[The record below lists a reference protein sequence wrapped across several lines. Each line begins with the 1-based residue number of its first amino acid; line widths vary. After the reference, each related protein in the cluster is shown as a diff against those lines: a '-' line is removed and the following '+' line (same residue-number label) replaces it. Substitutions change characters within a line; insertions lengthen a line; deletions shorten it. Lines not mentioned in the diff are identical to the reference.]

1 MEETETQK
9 TKVSDSGYS
18 NSCSNS
24 QSQRSSGSSKS
35 RHSTSSGSSGYC
47 AHLTNNN
54 DGEKPP
60 GKRKDKEHKKK
71 KDGQNSLQQSS
82 TELEPLPPVCENA
95 MREETTPEHSD
106 GRCHETL
113 QLAAI
118 TQTFSTVKRLRSK
131 EQSPDVENSSP
142 REKNITQWTRDEV
155 MQLVNE
161 EMTHED
167 YMRSRY
173 CSEASL
179 PTRAT
184 RSYGTIAYPFKYHP
198 QEELGIIVSM
208 EDGLVLYITPALTD
222 VLGYPKDMW
231 IGRSLIDL
239 IHPKHRASFAGHIT
253 SVIANNDAGSTR
265 QNPYSCYLR
274 QYRGL
279 RSSGFSVT
287 EKWVGYLPLQLNI
300 SFQQTIGETP
310 KLCLVITAAQ
320 IKSAYKYGDETR
332 VSVKFTTRH
341 TASSQLCHVDPEVT
355 PYFGYLPQD
364 IIGRSILEFYHPEDL
379 HFLKEVYEAVMK
391 EEGHL
396 FRSKPYRFRC
406 QNGCFALV
414 ETELSSFINPWSRKL
429 EFIICQHTVLRGPP
443 NPDVTTPVAEPEA
456 LTVSEE
462 LLKETKI
469 VHEEIKHLLNDTVVR
484 SCKTAKQQVTKRCK
498 DLAAFMEN
506 LMDELTKPPDLKV
519 DVPMEEQSFSERDSV
534 MLGEISPHHEFY
546 DSKSSSE
553 TPPSYNQLNYNE
565 NIQRFFESKPKTT
578 LSEESSESK
587 VGSGGEEG
595 KISPVVESI
604 VNSKS
609 GESSGAQSTENSG
622 EVNINPSNN
631 NPSKKYKPTT
641 LTEQLLSRHNE
652 DMEKRMVQKHREQ
665 RSKSDRDMKIKE
677 RLKTTLDKPQEESSS
692 HGIKRS
698 GSHSWEGE
706 PCKAIK
712 SVLNPEPVSSAM
724 TNVEKQATILPA
736 FPPSQEFTPPPFT
749 STLMPMY
756 YLPNRRPDLLFP
768 QQIPYMG
775 GMVYQPVMFGTQPL
789 VYTPL
794 AVVPSPDLTHPPG
807 PVAHEE
813 TVPPVLKMSTDIKEG
828 RSNYQ
833 PNKSSSATAQDQKTD
848 SNGTSVLFD
857 DSSSSFY
864 SLLKTD
870 KSDESLQSSSEND
883 IKQEEA
889 DWRGRNKGDGKTG
902 PVRKGAPWIED
913 INVTPELILKY
924 QVKER
929 PIEEVLYQDLQVL
942 QSITQP
948 ELVSEQLSQM
958 YLDLELEGLSRQLT
972 LEEAS
977 SSSESSGDEAKASSW
992 QKNNMEYDR
1001 MVILFEEDAP
1011 LPSPL
1016 AQGY

>member
-82 TELEPLPPVCENA
+82 TELEPLPP
-95 MREETTPEHSD
+95 
-106 GRCHETL
+106 
-113 QLAAI
+113 
-118 TQTFSTVKRLRSK
+118 
-131 EQSPDVENSSP
+131 
-142 REKNITQWTRDEV
+142 
-155 MQLVNE
+155 
-161 EMTHED
+161 D

-768 QQIPYMG
+768 QQSVLTVPYMG

>member
-1 MEETETQK
+1 
-9 TKVSDSGYS
+9 
-18 NSCSNS
+18 
-24 QSQRSSGSSKS
+24 
-35 RHSTSSGSSGYC
+35 
-47 AHLTNNN
+47 
-54 DGEKPP
+54 
-60 GKRKDKEHKKK
+60 
-71 KDGQNSLQQSS
+71 
-82 TELEPLPPVCENA
+82 
-95 MREETTPEHSD
+95 
-106 GRCHETL
+106 
-113 QLAAI
+113 
-118 TQTFSTVKRLRSK
+118 
-131 EQSPDVENSSP
+131 
-142 REKNITQWTRDEV
+142 
-155 MQLVNE
+155 
-161 EMTHED
+161 
-167 YMRSRY
+167 
-173 CSEASL
+173 
-179 PTRAT
+179 
-184 RSYGTIAYPFKYHP
+184 
-198 QEELGIIVSM
+198 
-208 EDGLVLYITPALTD
+208 
-222 VLGYPKDMW
+222 
-231 IGRSLIDL
+231 
-239 IHPKHRASFAGHIT
+239 
-253 SVIANNDAGSTR
+253 
-265 QNPYSCYLR
+265 
-274 QYRGL
+274 
-279 RSSGFSVT
+279 
-287 EKWVGYLPLQLNI
+287 
-300 SFQQTIGETP
+300 
-310 KLCLVITAAQ
+310 
-320 IKSAYKYGDETR
+320 
-332 VSVKFTTRH
+332 
-341 TASSQLCHVDPEVT
+341 
-355 PYFGYLPQD
+355 
-364 IIGRSILEFYHPEDL
+364 
-379 HFLKEVYEAVMK
+379 MK

-406 QNGCFALV
+406 QNGGFALV

-456 LTVSEE
+456 LMVSEE

-578 LSEESSESK
+578 VSEESSESK
-587 VGSGGEEG
+587 VGSAEEG
-595 KISPVVESI
+595 KISPVVES
-604 VNSKS
+604 VVDSKS
-609 GESSGAQSTENSG
+609 GESSGAQSSESNENSG
-622 EVNINPSNN
+622 ELNVNPPKNLPI
-631 NPSKKYKPTT
+631 KKYKPAT

-665 RSKSDRDMKIKE
+665 RSKSDRDLKIKE
-677 RLKTTLDKPQEESSS
+677 RLKTTLDKPQEESTS

-698 GSHSWEGE
+698 SSHSWEGE

-712 SVLNPEPVSSAM
+712 SVLSTEPVSSAIAS
-724 TNVEKQATILPA
+724 VEKQATILPT
-736 FPPSQEFTPPPFT
+736 FPPSQEFNPPPFT

-756 YLPNRRPDLLFP
+756 YVPNRRPDLLFP
-768 QQIPYMG
+768 QQSVLTVPYMG

-794 AVVPSPDLTHPPG
+794 AVVPSPDVAHPPR
-807 PVAHEE
+807 PVAREE
-813 TVPPVLKMSTDIKEG
+813 TIPPVQQMSTDIKHG
-828 RSNYQ
+828 KNNFL
-833 PNKSSSATAQDQKTD
+833 PNKSSATPQDQKTD
-848 SNGTSVLFD
+848 SNDTSVPFD

-883 IKQEEA
+883 TKQE
-889 DWRGRNKGDGKTG
+889 
-902 PVRKGAPWIED
+902 VAPWIED

-929 PIEEVLYQDLQVL
+929 PIEEVLYQDLQAL

-958 YLDLELEGLSRQLT
+958 YLDLELEGLSKQLT

-977 SSSESSGDEAKASSW
+977 SSSESSGDEAKVSSW
-992 QKNNMEYDR
+992 QKNSMEYDR

-1016 AQGY
+1016 AQQSY

>member
-161 EMTHED
+161 EMTHE
-167 YMRSRY
+167 
-173 CSEASL
+173 
-179 PTRAT
+179 
-184 RSYGTIAYPFKYHP
+184 
-198 QEELGIIVSM
+198 EELGIIVSM

-1016 AQGY
+1016 AQ

>member
-35 RHSTSSGSSGYC
+35 RHSTSSGNSGYC

-60 GKRKDKEHKKK
+60 GKRKDKDHKKK
-71 KDGQNSLQQSS
+71 KDGQNSHQQSS
-82 TELEPLPPVCENA
+82 TEHEPLPPVCENS
-95 MREETTPEHSD
+95 MREETAPEHSD
-106 GRCHETL
+106 VRCQETL
-113 QLAAI
+113 QLAALS
-118 TQTFSTVKRLRSK
+118 QTFSTVKRLRSK
-131 EQSPDVENSSP
+131 EQSPDVENSSS

-161 EMTHED
+161 EMTHE
-167 YMRSRY
+167 
-173 CSEASL
+173 
-179 PTRAT
+179 
-184 RSYGTIAYPFKYHP
+184 
-198 QEELGIIVSM
+198 EELGIIVSM

-253 SVIANNDAGSTR
+253 SVIANNEAGSTR
-265 QNPYSCYLR
+265 RNPYSCYLR

-310 KLCLVITAAQ
+310 KVCLVITAAQ

-332 VSVKFTTRH
+332 VSAKFTTRH
-341 TASSQLCHVDPEVT
+341 TASSQLCHVDSEVT

-406 QNGCFALV
+406 QNGGFALV

-587 VGSGGEEG
+587 VGSGEEG
-595 KISPVVESI
+595 KISPVVES
-604 VNSKS
+604 VVDSKS
-609 GESSGAQSTENSG
+609 GESSGTQSTESNENSG
-622 EVNINPSNN
+622 VPNVNPSKN
-631 NPSKKYKPTT
+631 NPSKKYKPAT

-677 RLKTTLDKPQEESSS
+677 RLKITLDKPQEESTS

-712 SVLNPEPVSSAM
+712 SVLSTEPVSSAM
-724 TNVEKQATILPA
+724 ANAEKQATILPT

-756 YLPNRRPDLLFP
+756 YVPNRRPDLLFP
-768 QQIPYMG
+768 QQIPYVG

-794 AVVPSPDLTHPPG
+794 AVVPSPDLTHPSG

-813 TVPPVLKMSTDIKEG
+813 TIPPVQQMSTDIKHG
-828 RSNYQ
+828 KNNYRPSKSN
-833 PNKSSSATAQDQKTD
+833 SATAQDNKTD
-848 SNGTSVLFD
+848 SNDTSVPFD
-857 DSSSSFY
+857 DLSSSFY

-870 KSDESLQSSSEND
+870 KSDESLQSSSENET
-883 IKQEEA
+883 KQEET
-889 DWRGRNKGDGKTG
+889 DWRGGMKSNGKME
-902 PVRKGAPWIED
+902 PIRKVAPWIED
-913 INVTPELILKY
+913 INFTPDLILKY

-929 PIEEVLYQDLQVL
+929 PIEEVLYQDLQAL

-958 YLDLELEGLSRQLT
+958 YLDLELEGLSKQLT

-977 SSSESSGDEAKASSW
+977 SSSESSGDEAKVSSW
-992 QKNNMEYDR
+992 QKNSMEYDR